1 MANTTRT
8 YGDACR
14 IAHGLDLVGDRWSLL
29 VVRELLLGPKRF
41 TDLSDGLPRATP
53 DMLSRRLRDL
63 AAGGVVER
71 RRLDAPYSAYVY
83 ELTDYGARLEPLI
96 IGLGEWAARSE
107 IAPRDPGAMSP
118 DSLVLALRT
127 HFDPTAAKGASISAE
142 LRIGDARY
150 SLAVTNG
157 EFEAASGAPDHPD
170 VVIAAKTLPL
180 ADALWDE
187 GSLSMARRAGDVR
200 IEGDEKAG
208 LRLLGMFP
216 PLEPFDEDEAVG
228 SRKR

>member
-1 MANTTRT
+1 MAKTNRT

-14 IAHGLDLVGDRWSLL
+14 VAHGLDLVGDRWSLL

-63 AAGGVVER
+63 EAGGVLER

-83 ELTDYGARLEPLI
+83 ELTEYGARLEPLI
-96 IGLGEWAARSE
+96 MELGAWAARSDV
-107 IAPRDPGAMSP
+107 APRAPGAMSP

-127 HFDPTAAKGASISAE
+127 HFDPSAAKGETISAE

-150 SLAVTNG
+150 SLAVSAG
-157 EFEAASGAPDHPD
+157 ELEAGSGAPDDPD
-170 VVIAAKTLPL
+170 VVIAAESLPL
-180 ADALWDE
+180 ADALWDQ
-187 GSLSMARRAGDVR
+187 GSLSKARRTGDVR

-208 LRLLGMFP
+208 LRLLAMFP
-216 PLEPFDEDEAVG
+216 PLEPFKPDEAVG